1 MTTFPL
7 WLPRSTFGAVLALL
21 YLVAAIWIVLG
32 ERKGGSGGGWISL
45 TGMASYL
52 ATFPVS
58 VVGEFLG
65 AKPDFRRNLDM
76 GFALMVCTALVY
88 LTGAGIGKLA
98 RLIFSS

>member
-1 MTTFPL
+1 MI
-7 WLPRSTFGAVLALL
+7 LALL
-21 YLVAAIWIVLG
+21 YLVPAIWIVLG

-58 VVGEFLG
+58 FVGELLG

-76 GFALMVCTALVY
+76 AFAISICTALVY
-88 LTGAGIGKLA
+88 LLGAGIGKLA
-98 RLIFSS
+98 RLIFFVGGAA